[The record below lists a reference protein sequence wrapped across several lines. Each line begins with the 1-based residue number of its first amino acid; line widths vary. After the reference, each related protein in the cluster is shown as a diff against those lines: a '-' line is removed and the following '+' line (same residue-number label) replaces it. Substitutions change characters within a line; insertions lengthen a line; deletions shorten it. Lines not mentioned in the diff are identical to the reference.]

1 MYTFIYIKF
10 LSSIPVQLKFTVFA
24 SGQADNVD
32 KALGLWTQ
40 MQDEDVQVS
49 DQFLS
54 KLGWFL
60 HSKGLKA
67 PFAVPTLGKF
77 KTIHVWCSFLRL
89 NGIGESF
96 VFCFF
101 IHGLVVCGK
110 EEPEDI

>member
-1 MYTFIYIKF
+1 M
-10 LSSIPVQLKFTVFA
+10 KFTVFA

-67 PFAVPTLGKF
+67 PFAVPTLGKL
-77 KTIHVWCSFLRL
+77 KTIHVLCSFLRL
-89 NGIGESF
+89 NRIGDSF

-101 IHGLVVCGK
+101 ICGLVVSGK